1 MNEIL
6 FLILGLK
13 ALVNDKTL
21 AVVPG
26 VVLVY
31 NINKTLAVVPGVAL
45 VYNIIHTYLFPCS
58 RNLKKFQKDFVI
70 SGVTNFSLDIKTY
83 TGCPAK
89 HDSW

>member
-45 VYNIIHTYLFPCS
+45 VIILFIHTYS
-58 RNLKKFQKDFVI
+58 RAQGI
-70 SGVTNFSLDIKTY
+70 
-83 TGCPAK
+83 
-89 HDSW
+89 

>member
-31 NINKTLAVVPGVAL
+31 NINKTLAVVPGVVL
-45 VYNIIHTYLFPCS
+45 VYNINKTLAVVPGVALVIILFIHTYS
-58 RNLKKFQKDFVI
+58 RAQGI
-70 SGVTNFSLDIKTY
+70 
-83 TGCPAK
+83 
-89 HDSW
+89 